1 MRATLDILPIS
12 GRVVFGSLDDSGG
25 LTPGA
30 IVGGGGKEVDL
41 ALDPLEGRGVVAR
54 GGNGAMS
61 MIAVGDPGQFTTLPD
76 IYMRKMAVGPRA
88 RGSIDLLR
96 PVGENIEAIAEA
108 FGRRVNDVTTIIL
121 DRPRHH
127 DLIEEIRNSG
137 ARIKLIQDGDVTAAI
152 SASIRGTNDHLAIGI
167 GGTRQAVL
175 SAAALRC
182 LGGELQAQF
191 WPTSRREID
200 ELREAGIEDYERVFR
215 TEDLAPGEV
224 IVAATGVS
232 NGDLLRGVRF
242 LADSARTHSLAHVH
256 PLQLGA
262 VRRRHPLLRPRA
274 ARRSAA
280 PRLLVRR
287 AVTVLGSRVASVKR
301 GKDAGSVRSGGY
313 GRDRGRSSA
322 SRERGPGARRRLPVT
337 SEDRSANGSQSRAA

>member
-1 MRATLDILPIS
+1 MSETMEEEAVVEGHVAEGAPCMCQSYLRATEHAALLSARWLGRADQEGAEDAAASAMRQTLDILPIS
-12 GRVVFGSLDDSGG
+12 GRVVLGASEDTGLAPGSIIGKGG
-25 LTPGA
+25 L
-30 IVGGGGKEVDL
+30 EVDL

-61 MIAVGDPGQFTTLPD
+61 MIAVTDPGQLIALPD
-76 IYMRKMAVGPRA
+76 MYMRKIAVGPRA
-88 RGSIDLLR
+88 RGAIDLLR
-96 PVGENIEAIAEA
+96 PVGDNIRAIADA
-108 FGRRVNDVTTIIL
+108 FGRRVNDVTTIVL

-127 DLIEEIRNSG
+127 DLIEEIRAAG

-152 SASIRGTNDHLAIGI
+152 SAAIRGTNDHLAVGI

-182 LGGELQAQF
+182 LGGEIQAQF

-200 ELREAGIEDYERVFR
+200 ELRERGIEDYGRVFR

-242 LADSARTHSLAHVH
+242 LADSARTHSL
-256 PLQLGA
+256 LMCTRCNW
-262 VRRRHPLLRPRA
+262 VRFVDGIHFFA
-274 ARRSAA
+274 
-280 PRLLVRR
+280 
-287 AVTVLGSRVASVKR
+287 
-301 GKDAGSVRSGGY
+301 
-313 GRDRGRSSA
+313 
-322 SRERGPGARRRLPVT
+322 RERREDVRLM
-337 SEDRSANGSQSRAA
+337 GY

>member
-1 MRATLDILPIS
+1 LSEGPAYTAEEERPCQCQAYLRATERAALVSARWLGRADEDAAEEAAATGMRATLDILPIS
-12 GRVVFGSLDDSGG
+12 GRIVFGSFDDSGG

-30 IVGGGGKEVDL
+30 IVGIGGKEVDL

-61 MIAVGDPGQFTTLPD
+61 MIAVGDPGRFTTLPD

-137 ARIKLIQDGDVTAAI
+137 ARIKLIQDGDVTASI
-152 SASIRGTNDHLAIGI
+152 SAAIRGTNDHLAIGI

-182 LGGELQAQF
+182 LGGELQAQL
-191 WPTSRREID
+191 WPTTRSEI
-200 ELREAGIEDYERVFR
+200 EQAGEQGIEDIAHVFK
-215 TEDLAPGEV
+215 TEELAPGET

-232 NGDLLRGVRF
+232 NGDLLRGVRY
-242 LADSARTHSLAHVH
+242 LADSARTHSLVMCTRCNW
-256 PLQLGA
+256 
-262 VRRRHPLLRPRA
+262 VRFVDGIHFFRRQKREEV
-274 ARRSAA
+274 
-280 PRLLVRR
+280 RL
-287 AVTVLGSRVASVKR
+287 
-301 GKDAGSVRSGGY
+301 Y
-313 GRDRGRSSA
+313 G
-322 SRERGPGARRRLPVT
+322 L
-337 SEDRSANGSQSRAA
+337 

>member
-1 MRATLDILPIS
+1 MSGGELEGEPQGQELPCACQGYLRATEHSALVSARWLGRADEAAAEEAAAKAVRYSLDLLPIW
-12 GRVVFGSLDDSGG
+12 GRVVLGSMDDSGG

-30 IVGGGGKEVDL
+30 VVGAGGLEVDL

-61 MIAVGDPGQFTTLPD
+61 MIAVGEPGKLMTLPD
-76 IYMRKMAVGPRA
+76 LYMRKIAVGPRA
-88 RGSIDLLR
+88 RGVIDLLR
-96 PVGENIEAIAEA
+96 PVGENIQAIAEA
-108 FGRRVNDVTTIIL
+108 FGRRPNDVTTIVL

-127 DLIEEIRNSG
+127 DLVEEIRNSG

-191 WPTSRREID
+191 WPTSRREI
-200 ELREAGIEDYERVFR
+200 EALREVGIEDYGRVFS
-215 TEDLAPGEV
+215 TEDLVPGDV
-224 IVAATGVS
+224 IFAATGVS

-242 LADSARTHSLAHVH
+242 LADSARTHSLVMCTRCNW
-256 PLQLGA
+256 
-262 VRRRHPLLRPRA
+262 VRFVDGIHFFARERREEV
-274 ARRSAA
+274 
-280 PRLLVRR
+280 RLL
-287 AVTVLGSRVASVKR
+287 
-301 GKDAGSVRSGGY
+301 GY
-313 GRDRGRSSA
+313 
-322 SRERGPGARRRLPVT
+322 
-337 SEDRSANGSQSRAA
+337 

>member
-1 MRATLDILPIS
+1 MSESPEGTQITCHCQSFLRATERAALAGARWLGRADQEAAETAAATGMRATLDLLPIR
-12 GRVVFGSLDDSGG
+12 GRIVLGALDDSDDPTIGAGG
-25 LTPGA
+25 
-30 IVGGGGKEVDL
+30 EDVDL

-61 MIAVGDPGQFTTLPD
+61 MIAVGEPGKFMELPD
-76 IYMRKMAVGPRA
+76 MYMRKMAVGPRA

-96 PVGENIEAIAEA
+96 PVGDNVRAIADA
-108 FGRRVNDVTTIIL
+108 FGRRVGDVTTIIL

-127 DLIEEIRNSG
+127 DLIEEIRESG
-137 ARIKLIQDGDVTAAI
+137 ARIKLIQDGDVTASI

-200 ELREAGIEDYERVFR
+200 ELRERGIEDYGRVFG

-242 LADSARTHSLAHVH
+242 LADSARTHSL
-256 PLQLGA
+256 LMCTRCNW
-262 VRRRHPLLRPRA
+262 VRFVDGIHFFARERREEV
-274 ARRSAA
+274 
-280 PRLLVRR
+280 RLL
-287 AVTVLGSRVASVKR
+287 GF
-301 GKDAGSVRSGGY
+301 
-313 GRDRGRSSA
+313 
-322 SRERGPGARRRLPVT
+322 
-337 SEDRSANGSQSRAA
+337 